1 MAFGS
6 VPALGQE
13 KTIYVDNSVAAGGDG
28 TSWAS
33 AYKYLQDALDDANAT
48 PNGTEVTLQIAE
60 GIYYPDE
67 DQDGDQVDNDENA
80 VYRIKR
86 KMSLVGGFPT
96 GGGSRDPAAHLSI
109 LSGDIRQSS
118 ANADGIVERGY
129 RGSGTSMSDELII
142 VEDVYGDASDDMA
155 LDPLLFD
162 GIIMTGV
169 EKESSTD
176 YGALKVTHKSENPCR
191 VAIRNSIIAGNFTG
205 QSAVYLQD
213 CTISVESS
221 RFFGNVGD
229 DGGALHVESDSEF
242 VTEPNR
248 IVNTSFENNQGDVGG
263 AAYIGDSGFGSHPAE
278 TYFIGVTFHANKANT
293 GYGGAIASDNI
304 DPGNLHFENTVFA
317 ENEGSNKP
325 TYHDSGDGT
334 APNYRHVIADVS
346 LPAGTRHAGVQESTD
361 PQLTAS
367 GITPGY
373 DGPGRWTYPATIE
386 NASPAVNAG
395 DASLLPADS
404 EDLDGDGDT
413 TEPAPLDAQGN
424 VRVESS
430 SVDIGAYESNS
441 TKGSYAGGGPS
452 ITAPASLTATAGD
465 GQVALTWSSVDGAVD
480 YAVYRSTS
488 SFTDVSNATAI
499 ATSVASTSYTDNTAV
514 NGTTYYYAVAASDGS
529 AESDPSTT
537 QSSTPQDSTPPTLAD
552 DLAATAGEEELDL
565 TWSASS
571 DNDLD
576 GYNLYRSTTSFTTKS
591 EATKVNGSLL
601 TSTSFTDG
609 GLTNGQQYY
618 YRYTAVDQTGNE
630 SDLSAE
636 ASAMPQDMTP
646 PAAPNGLIAT
656 AGEGQV
662 ELAWNASA
670 ASDLDG
676 YNLYRAKSS
685 FSNKANATLV
695 NLVDVIAGVS
705 YTDPSVTN
713 GQEYF
718 YRLTAVDEAG
728 NESDLSAAV
737 SATPADVTAPDALT
751 TLSATA
757 GKGKVDL
764 SWSESDASDKAG
776 YNLYRAKSS
785 FSDVSSATK
794 MNESGLIT
802 AANFSDLSAES
813 TFQYFYRVTVVD
825 QAGNESGLSNEESAT
840 PQATSP
846 PDATPPAKPNGLVA
860 AGAYEKVSLS
870 WNAGSEDD
878 LAGYN
883 VYRSTSAFTDK
894 ADAAQANG
902 GGLIESTSFTDAGRV
917 NGQAYYYRIEAVDG
931 AGNASILS
939 DMSSATP
946 QDQVP
951 PEVPTTL
958 QAQYDEP
965 AGAVALSWE
974 AVSGATEYN
983 VYRAQDPFALTQNAT
998 KLNGSAITGTSFE
1011 DPSIQKDVR
1020 YYYRITA
1027 VDAAQNESGLSN
1039 LTSFILA
1046 SIEVDAPA
1054 SVTATVQDGVVT
1066 ITWNTA
1072 KGVQPGQTIQVK
1084 GAERGPSAKSGKSAT
1099 IAGVN
1104 VYRSSRVFDR
1114 RAEAVRVNDEPITT
1128 GRFTDRP
1135 DASADVY
1142 YRIAFVTEDGE
1153 EGDMSSA
1160 VEVKEAQLN
1169 APSAPP
1175 APAFELL
1182 SFEPASRASSERGAE
1197 LLVVTNSTEPQ
1208 TLTVERSVQ
1217 MTGETAKSTSAYSA
1231 SSWEAV
1237 TTIETDGDGTA
1248 DTHRVNDTALP
1259 YESGRIM
1266 YRVVRGD
1273 EVAGEVEVMMSGPGQ
1288 TVLHGNYPN
1297 PFGQQ
1302 TTLRYELAES
1312 GPVSITVYNAL
1323 GQRVAT
1329 IVEGDHAAGRHEVTW
1344 QPHSLA
1350 SGLYLVRFEHEGGVT
1365 TQRMVKVR

>member
-1 MAFGS
+1 M
-6 VPALGQE
+6 
-13 KTIYVDNSVAAGGDG
+13 
-28 TSWAS
+28 
-33 AYKYLQDALDDANAT
+33 
-48 PNGTEVTLQIAE
+48 
-60 GIYYPDE
+60 
-67 DQDGDQVDNDENA
+67 
-80 VYRIKR
+80 
-86 KMSLVGGFPT
+86 
-96 GGGSRDPAAHLSI
+96 
-109 LSGDIRQSS
+109 
-118 ANADGIVERGY
+118 
-129 RGSGTSMSDELII
+129 
-142 VEDVYGDASDDMA
+142 
-155 LDPLLFD
+155 
-162 GIIMTGV
+162 
-169 EKESSTD
+169 
-176 YGALKVTHKSENPCR
+176 
-191 VAIRNSIIAGNFTG
+191 
-205 QSAVYLQD
+205 
-213 CTISVESS
+213 
-221 RFFGNVGD
+221 
-229 DGGALHVESDSEF
+229 
-242 VTEPNR
+242 
-248 IVNTSFENNQGDVGG
+248 
-263 AAYIGDSGFGSHPAE
+263 
-278 TYFIGVTFHANKANT
+278 
-293 GYGGAIASDNI
+293 
-304 DPGNLHFENTVFA
+304 
-317 ENEGSNKP
+317 
-325 TYHDSGDGT
+325 
-334 APNYRHVIADVS
+334 
-346 LPAGTRHAGVQESTD
+346 
-361 PQLTAS
+361 
-367 GITPGY
+367 
-373 DGPGRWTYPATIE
+373 
-386 NASPAVNAG
+386 
-395 DASLLPADS
+395 
-404 EDLDGDGDT
+404 
-413 TEPAPLDAQGN
+413 
-424 VRVESS
+424 
-430 SVDIGAYESNS
+430 
-441 TKGSYAGGGPS
+441 
-452 ITAPASLTATAGD
+452 
-465 GQVALTWSSVDGAVD
+465 
-480 YAVYRSTS
+480 
-488 SFTDVSNATAI
+488 
-499 ATSVASTSYTDNTAV
+499 
-514 NGTTYYYAVAASDGS
+514 
-529 AESDPSTT
+529 
-537 QSSTPQDSTPPTLAD
+537 
-552 DLAATAGEEELDL
+552 
-565 TWSASS
+565 
-571 DNDLD
+571 
-576 GYNLYRSTTSFTTKS
+576 
-591 EATKVNGSLL
+591 
-601 TSTSFTDG
+601 
-609 GLTNGQQYY
+609 
-618 YRYTAVDQTGNE
+618 
-630 SDLSAE
+630 
-636 ASAMPQDMTP
+636 
-646 PAAPNGLIAT
+646 AT

-695 NLVDVIAGVS
+695 NPVDIITEVS

-965 AGAVALSWE
+965 AGAVAMSWE

-998 KLNGSAITGTSFE
+998 KLNGSAVTGTSFE

-1217 MTGETAKSTSAYSA
+1217 MTGKTAKSTSTNSA
-1231 SSWEAV
+1231 SSWAAV
-1237 TTIETDGDGTA
+1237 ATIETDGDGTA

-1259 YESGRIM
+1259 YESGRVV

-1273 EVAGEVEVMMSGPGQ
+1273 EVAGEVEVALIRPGQ

-1302 TTLRYELAES
+1302 TTLRYELADS
-1312 GPVSITVYNAL
+1312 GPISITVYNAL
-1323 GQRVAT
+1323 GQRIAT

-1344 QPHSLA
+1344 RPRSLA